1 MNKVSGLT
9 LKRAAAFLLALLLSA
24 AACPGIAPVS
34 AGGGI
39 AMSGSFYQQ
48 AFEIPQGAEIGGP
61 DIYVVVFNNGSE
73 EMVVRMK
80 TRAPDGVHIVLSQT
94 SFSLEPSG
102 HLQIPVSVEVDEDA
116 VPGTY
121 EISITAE
128 SYKKEAVGIQVS
140 GSAGQTASLTVL
152 GESGMVS
159 IQAASPDSSPIT
171 SHVRLY
177 RVVEGKNREV
187 AYSQTGYLEARVAP
201 GSFYAASYIGG
212 INLAE
217 EYFDVAS
224 GETRS
229 ITLSG
234 ATVYFEEFDI
244 VANYNE
250 SDKKLAFVKIVYT
263 VRNLYQRIDEGQ
275 VILSVKRGGVLLPE
289 VVMATLSPLETGR
302 AGLNYNYIPSDG
314 WVAGEYEFQLILK
327 LDGQQYT
334 TSSVKDMSV
343 AKGGIA
349 AFFSSINPYVWA
361 AIGLVLLF
369 IIIFFITRMAAR
381 RR

>member
-1 MNKVSGLT
+1 
-9 LKRAAAFLLALLLSA
+9 
-24 AACPGIAPVS
+24 
-34 AGGGI
+34 
-39 AMSGSFYQQ
+39 
-48 AFEIPQGAEIGGP
+48 
-61 DIYVVVFNNGSE
+61 
-73 EMVVRMK
+73 
-80 TRAPDGVHIVLSQT
+80 
-94 SFSLEPSG
+94 
-102 HLQIPVSVEVDEDA
+102 
-116 VPGTY
+116 
-121 EISITAE
+121 
-128 SYKKEAVGIQVS
+128 
-140 GSAGQTASLTVL
+140 
-152 GESGMVS
+152 
-159 IQAASPDSSPIT
+159 
-171 SHVRLY
+171 
-177 RVVEGKNREV
+177 
-187 AYSQTGYLEARVAP
+187 
-201 GSFYAASYIGG
+201 
-212 INLAE
+212 
-217 EYFDVAS
+217 
-224 GETRS
+224 
-229 ITLSG
+229 
-234 ATVYFEEFDI
+234 
-244 VANYNE
+244 
-250 SDKKLAFVKIVYT
+250 VKIVYT